1 MREERVHQRGQEG
14 GARGGGQEGSVHGGG
29 QGGEERPV
37 QSYACD
43 ALYLSSNILLV
54 TVIV

>member
-1 MREERVHQRGQEG
+1 MEEDKRIQYMGEDKT
-14 GARGGGQEGSVHGGG
+14 QEGSVYGGG

-37 QSYACD
+37 QSHACD

-54 TVIV
+54 TVII